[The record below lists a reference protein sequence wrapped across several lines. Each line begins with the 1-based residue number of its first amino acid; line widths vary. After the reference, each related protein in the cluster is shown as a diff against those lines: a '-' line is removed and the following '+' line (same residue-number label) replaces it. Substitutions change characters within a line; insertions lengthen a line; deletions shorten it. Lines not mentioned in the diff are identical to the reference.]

1 MAMKSVVKGIFLA
14 LSMTVAPMAG
24 AQSADLTMFH
34 SWSNESEISA
44 LNVFVNALKAKGHTV
59 KELAIPHEQSG
70 AGGPIVALVIAGT
83 PPNIFLTGNAD
94 VFRDIRKRGL
104 GQTVGE
110 HFDKIGATE
119 KFPPAVREA
128 IKVDGEVLKIPS
140 GIHIDGMVYYNVK
153 VAKAAG
159 VDPNSWTSFDAMFAD
174 MEKVKAAGYNFMAMG
189 GNTFQAGYLFHA
201 LMAGIAGP
209 DVYNKFY
216 RVDAGGKPDASVF
229 EEKGLR
235 DAIEA
240 FRKITAQADEG
251 WVNRQWNESTNTVI
265 AGKTLMHF
273 HGDWMK
279 GQWKA
284 SKKVLG
290 EDYNCI
296 NLPGTKALSV
306 TVDAMGILGGPPVS
320 PEQLAAEFDMASI
333 AVDPVKNAEFASF
346 KGSTPVRTDA
356 PVDKL
361 DACNKLVLD
370 SLAKDNFWVL
380 NPFYISDSD
389 WINSVWNTMFTFQG
403 DPSMTTDDAVA
414 MLKSEYESIFK

>member
-1 MAMKSVVKGIFLA
+1 MKSTLKSGYLA
-14 LSMTVAPMAG
+14 LSICVASGTA
-24 AQSADLTMFH
+24 AQAADLTMFH

-44 LNVFVNALKAKGHTV
+44 LNVFVDALKAKGHTI
-59 KELAIPHEQSG
+59 KELAVPHEQSG
-70 AGGPIVALVIAGT
+70 AGGPIVALVVAGT
-83 PPNIFLTGNAD
+83 PPNIFLTGNVD
-94 VFRDIRKRGL
+94 VYRDIRDRGM
-104 GQTVGE
+104 GQTIGE

-119 KFPPAVREA
+119 KFPPAVRDA
-128 IKVDGEVLKIPS
+128 IKVDGDVRKIPS

-159 VDPNSWTSFDAMFAD
+159 VDPSTWTNIDAMFAD
-174 MEKVKAAGYNFMAMG
+174 MEKVKTAGYNFMAMG

-201 LMAGIAGP
+201 LMAGVAGP
-209 DVYNKFY
+209 DVYNRFY
-216 RVDAGGKPDASVF
+216 KVDAGGKPDASVF

-240 FRKITAQADEG
+240 FRRITAQADEG

-265 AGKTLMHF
+265 SGKTLMHF

-284 SKKVLG
+284 NKKILG

-296 NLPGTKALSV
+296 NLPGTKALAV
-306 TVDAMGILGGPPVS
+306 TVDSMGILGGAPVS
-320 PEQLAAEFDMASI
+320 PEQLAAEFEMASI
-333 AVDPVKNAEFASF
+333 AVDPIKNAEFASL
-346 KGSTPVRTDA
+346 KGSTPVRVDA
-356 PVDKL
+356 PADKL

-370 SLAKDNFWVL
+370 SLAKENFWVL

-403 DPSMTTDDAVA
+403 DPAMTTDDAVS
-414 MLKSEYESIFK
+414 MLKDEYESIFN

>member
-1 MAMKSVVKGIFLA
+1 MRSIARGVYLA
-14 LSMTVAPMAG
+14 LSMSVASTMT
-24 AQSADLTMFH
+24 AQAADLAMFH
-34 SWSNESEISA
+34 SWSNESEIAA
-44 LNVFVNALKAKGHTV
+44 LNVFVNALKEKGHTI

-94 VFRDIRKRGL
+94 VYRDIRDRGM

-110 HFDKIGATE
+110 HFDTIGATE

-128 IKVDGEVLKIPS
+128 IKVDGEVRKIPS
-140 GIHIDGMVYYNVK
+140 GIHIDGMIYYNVK
-153 VAKAAG
+153 TAEAAG
-159 VDPNSWTSFDAMFAD
+159 VDPTAWTSFDEMFAD
-174 MEKVKAAGYNFMAMG
+174 MDKVKAAGFNFMAMG

-201 LMAGIAGP
+201 LMAGMAGP
-209 DVYNKFY
+209 DVYNRFY
-216 RVDAGGKPDASVF
+216 KVDAGGKPDASVF
-229 EEKGLR
+229 EEQGLR

-240 FRKITAQADEG
+240 FRRITAQADEG

-284 SKKVLG
+284 NQKVLG
-290 EDYNCI
+290 EDYNCV
-296 NLPGTKALSV
+296 NLPGTKALAV
-306 TVDAMGILGGPPVS
+306 TVDSMGILGGDPVS
-320 PEQLAAEFDMASI
+320 PEQLEAEFEMASI

-356 PVDKL
+356 PPDKL

-370 SLAKDNFWVL
+370 SLAKDDFWVL

-389 WINSVWNTMFTFQG
+389 WINSIWNTMFTFQG

-414 MLKSEYESIFK
+414 MLKSEYEAIFD

>member
-1 MAMKSVVKGIFLA
+1 MNSRIGCISLA
-14 LSMTVAPMAG
+14 LATCVASGMA
-24 AQSADLTMFH
+24 AQAADLTMFH

-44 LNVFVNALKAKGHTV
+44 LNVFVNALKAKGHTI
-59 KELAIPHEQSG
+59 KELAVPHEQSG
-70 AGGPIVALVIAGT
+70 AGGPIVALVVAGT
-83 PPNIFLTGNAD
+83 PPNIFLTGNID
-94 VFRDIRKRGL
+94 VYRDIRDRGM

-110 HFDKIGATE
+110 QFDKIGATNH
-119 KFPPAVREA
+119 FPLAVQEA
-128 IKVDGEVLKIPS
+128 IKIDGEVRKIPS
-140 GIHIDGMVYYNVK
+140 GIHIDGMLYYNMK

-159 VDPNSWTSFDAMFAD
+159 VDPTAWKSVDEMFAD

-201 LMAGIAGP
+201 LMAGVAGP
-209 DVYNKFY
+209 EVYNRFY
-216 RVDAGGKPDASVF
+216 RVDAGGKPDATVF

-235 DAIEA
+235 DAIET
-240 FRKITAQADEG
+240 FRRITAQADEG

-265 AGKTLMHF
+265 SGKTLMHF

-290 EDYNCI
+290 EDFGCL
-296 NLPGTKALSV
+296 NLPGTKALAV
-306 TVDAMGILGGPPVS
+306 TVDSMGVLGGDTVS
-320 PEQLAAEFDMASI
+320 PEQLAAEMEMASI
-333 AVDPVKNAEFASF
+333 AVDPANNAEFAAL

-356 PVDKL
+356 PSDKL

-370 SLAKDNFWVL
+370 SLAKDGFWVL

-403 DPSMTTDDAVA
+403 DAAMTTDDAVA
-414 MLKSEYESIFK
+414 MLKEEYESIFK

>member
-1 MAMKSVVKGIFLA
+1 MTSILRGVYLA
-14 LSMTVAPMAG
+14 LSVSVASAVT
-24 AQSADLTMFH
+24 AQAADLTMFH
-34 SWSNESEISA
+34 SWSNESEIAA
-44 LNVFVNALKAKGHTV
+44 LNVFVNALKEKGHTI

-94 VFRDIRKRGL
+94 VYRDIRDRGL

-128 IKVDGEVLKIPS
+128 IKVDGEVRKIPS
-140 GIHIDGMVYYNVK
+140 GIHIDGMVYYNMK
-153 VAKAAG
+153 VAEAAG
-159 VDPNSWTSFDAMFAD
+159 VDPTSWKSFDEMFAD
-174 MEKVKAAGYNFMAMG
+174 MDKVKAAGFNFMAMG

-209 DVYNKFY
+209 DVYNRFY

-229 EEKGLR
+229 EEQGLR

-240 FRKITAQADEG
+240 FRRITAQADEG

-265 AGKTLMHF
+265 SGRTLMHF

-284 SKKVLG
+284 NGKLLG
-290 EDYNCI
+290 QDYNCI
-296 NLPGTKALSV
+296 NLPGTKALAV
-306 TVDAMGILGGPPVS
+306 TVDSMGILGGPPVS
-320 PEQLAAEFDMASI
+320 PEQMEAQFEMASI
-333 AVDPVKNAEFASF
+333 AVDPVRNAEFASF

-361 DACNKLVLD
+361 DACNKLVLASLTKD
-370 SLAKDNFWVL
+370 SFWVL

-403 DPSMTTDDAVA
+403 NPSMTTDDAVA
-414 MLKSEYESIFK
+414 MLKNEYEVIFE

>member
-1 MAMKSVVKGIFLA
+1 MKSILKSVCLA
-14 LSMTVAPMAG
+14 LSVSVASG
-24 AQSADLTMFH
+24 AAAQAADLAMFH
-34 SWSNESEISA
+34 SWSNESEIAA
-44 LNVFVNALKAKGHTV
+44 LNVFVNALKEKGHTI

-94 VFRDIRKRGL
+94 VYRDIRDRGL

-128 IKVDGEVLKIPS
+128 IKVDGEVRKIPS
-140 GIHIDGMVYYNVK
+140 GIHIDGMVYYNMK
-153 VAKAAG
+153 VAEAAG
-159 VDPNSWTSFDAMFAD
+159 VDPTAWKSFDEMFAD
-174 MEKVKAAGYNFMAMG
+174 MEKVKAAGFNFMAMG

-209 DVYNKFY
+209 ETYNRFY
-216 RVDAGGKPDASVF
+216 RVEAGGKPDASVF
-229 EEKGLR
+229 DEQGLR

-240 FRKITAQADEG
+240 FRRITVQADEG

-265 AGKTLMHF
+265 SGKTLMHF

-284 SKKVLG
+284 NKKVLG
-290 EDYNCI
+290 QDYNCV

-306 TVDAMGILGGPPVS
+306 TVDSMGILGGDPVS
-320 PEQLAAEFDMASI
+320 PEQLDAEFEMASI
-333 AVDPVKNAEFASF
+333 AVDPVRNAEFASF

-356 PVDKL
+356 PVEKL

-414 MLKSEYESIFK
+414 MLKDEYESIFN

>member
-1 MAMKSVVKGIFLA
+1 MAMKSILKGIFLA
-14 LSMTVAPMAG
+14 LSMTVTPMAG
-24 AQSADLTMFH
+24 AQAADLTMFH

-44 LNVFVNALKAKGHTV
+44 LNVFVNALKEKGHTI

-140 GIHIDGMVYYNVK
+140 GIHIDGMIYYNVK

-159 VDPNSWTSFDAMFAD
+159 VDPNSWTSVDAMFAD

-216 RVDAGGKPDASVF
+216 RVDAGGKPDVTVF
-229 EEKGLR
+229 DEKGLR

-251 WVNRQWNESTNTVI
+251 WTNRQWNESTNTVI

-290 EDYNCI
+290 EDYSCI

-306 TVDAMGILGGPPVS
+306 TVDAMGILGGTAVS
-320 PEQLAAEFDMASI
+320 PEQLAAEFDLASI

-403 DPSMTTDDAVA
+403 DPSMTTVDAVA

>member
-1 MAMKSVVKGIFLA
+1 MKSILKGIFLA

-24 AQSADLTMFH
+24 AQAADLTMFH

-44 LNVFVNALKAKGHTV
+44 LNVFVNALKEKGHTI

-140 GIHIDGMVYYNVK
+140 GIHIDGMIYYNVK
-153 VAKAAG
+153 VAEAAG
-159 VDPNSWTSFDAMFAD
+159 VDPSAWTSVDAMFAD

-216 RVDAGGKPDASVF
+216 RVDAGGKPDATVF

-265 AGKTLMHF
+265 SGKTLMHF

-306 TVDAMGILGGPPVS
+306 TVDAMGILGGEPVS
-320 PEQLAAEFDMASI
+320 PEQLAAEFDLASI
-333 AVDPVKNAEFASF
+333 AVDPVRNAEFASF

-414 MLKSEYESIFK
+414 MLKNEYESIFK

>member
-1 MAMKSVVKGIFLA
+1 MKSILKGIFLA
-14 LSMTVAPMAG
+14 LSMTVTPMAG
-24 AQSADLTMFH
+24 AQAADLTMFH

-44 LNVFVNALKAKGHTV
+44 LNVFVNALKEKGHTI

-140 GIHIDGMVYYNVK
+140 GIHIDGMIYYNVK

-159 VDPNSWTSFDAMFAD
+159 VDPNSWTSVDAMFAD

-216 RVDAGGKPDASVF
+216 RVDAGGKPDVTVF
-229 EEKGLR
+229 DEKGLR

-251 WVNRQWNESTNTVI
+251 WTNRQWNESTNTVI

-290 EDYNCI
+290 EDYSCI

-306 TVDAMGILGGPPVS
+306 TVDAMGILGGTAVS
-320 PEQLAAEFDMASI
+320 PEQLAAEFDLASI

-403 DPSMTTDDAVA
+403 DPSMTTVDAVA